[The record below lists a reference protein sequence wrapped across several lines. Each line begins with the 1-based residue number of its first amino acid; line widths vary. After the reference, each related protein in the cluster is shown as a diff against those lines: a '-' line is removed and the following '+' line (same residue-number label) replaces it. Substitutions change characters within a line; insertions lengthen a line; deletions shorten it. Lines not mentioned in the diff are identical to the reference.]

1 MTSQNDQAWTQYL
14 QAKGLILD
22 GTSYTVVSDELKR
35 LTGREPRLLA
45 KFDQPDQLPEPF
57 VQPGY
62 TLLPIGNGVYTL
74 FQGDVFVPIPDCLD
88 GQLYVGQ
95 PPFHLETA
103 GRGSGESQYIDQA
116 YIIGILSDFVGI
128 SRSELFL
135 TIRGRERVHA
145 FQFSFAGISFDVNGV
160 QIEVDAGY
168 EGPRDIVLIEA
179 KIGIRGHFNVRQLY
193 YPYRHFAQLVPKKR
207 IRLIFAAYDLAA
219 NCYYLYEV
227 VFQQRDDPGS
237 WHFLKCQTYQLPT
250 ASVSHVD
257 DLIDA
262 RFMTQTDVVP
272 QANDLN
278 RIIELLDMI
287 NNGQQTAQEVAE
299 SFVFN
304 QRQSDYYREAA
315 EYLGLVESSR
325 RRYQLTLRG
334 QQIVVADIQKKREF
348 LARSIVNSWIFAEL
362 IDRARRRPEKI
373 FRVEDIDQIIA
384 SATKGLTQRYN
395 NSTIL
400 RRRRT
405 IVAWIRWLS
414 EQFACF
420 EVQGSEYQLK

>member
-1 MTSQNDQAWTQYL
+1 MTSQNDRAWTQYL

-22 GTSYTVVSDELKR
+22 GTSYTVVSDELKQ

-45 KFDQPDQLPEPF
+45 KFDQPDQLPVPF
-57 VQPGY
+57 KHAGY
-62 TLLPIGNGVYTL
+62 TLLPVANGVYTL
-74 FQGDVFVPIPDCLD
+74 FQGNVFVPIPACSHQ
-88 GQLYVGQ
+88 QLFTGRA
-95 PPFHLETA
+95 PFHLETA
-103 GRGSGESQYIDQA
+103 DRGSGESQYIDQA
-116 YIIGILSDFVGI
+116 YIIGILSNFVSI
-128 SRSELFL
+128 PRSDLFL
-135 TIRGRERVHA
+135 TIRGRERVHP

-179 KIGIRGHFNVRQLY
+179 KIGIRGYFNVRQLY

-207 IRLIFAAYDLAA
+207 VRLIFVAYDLAA
-219 NCYYLYEV
+219 NRYYLYEV
-227 VFQQRDDPGS
+227 AFQQRDDPGS

-250 ASVSHVD
+250 TSVSHVD
-257 DLIDA
+257 DLIDT
-262 RFMTQTDVVP
+262 RFTTGTDVVP
-272 QANDLN
+272 QADDLN

-299 SFVFN
+299 SFDFN
-304 QRQSDYYREAA
+304 QRQSHYYREAA
-315 EYLGLVESSR
+315 EYLGLVEDSR
-325 RRYQLTLRG
+325 GRYQLTPHG
-334 QQIVVADIQKKREF
+334 QQIVVADVQKKREF

-384 SATKGLTQRYN
+384 SATKGSTQRYN
-395 NSTIL
+395 NSTIP

-420 EVQGSEYQLK
+420 EAQGSEYQLK